1 MADGNRHGQRMRVCS
16 RSATRH
22 QERVWHYP
30 QANHHS
36 KSTSQFHCGTCPPDG
51 AQPHLIRTLQIRTKD
66 DLDPD
71 FKWSGLLSAVRRAV
85 VSTVHT
91 TLLATPTQLVF
102 GRDALLNISFQA
114 DWEYIKERKQKL
126 IRQNNHRENATR
138 KPYTYGV
145 GDRVMIMQDPNRKH
159 GSDRFIGPFTVTQVN
174 NNGTVKLSKNAD
186 TGGAVHETWNIRN
199 LEPCLA

>member
-1 MADGNRHGQRMRVCS
+1 M
-16 RSATRH
+16 
-22 QERVWHYP
+22 ERVH
-30 QANHHS
+30 QTVHN
-36 KSTSQFHCGTCPPDG
+36 
-51 AQPHLIRTLQIRTKD
+51 LIRTLQIRTKD

-114 DWEYIKERKQKL
+114 DWEYIKERKQRL
-126 IRQNNHRENATR
+126 IRQNNQRENATR

-159 GSDRFIGPFTVTQVN
+159 GTDRFIGPFTVTQVN

-186 TGGAVHETWNIRN
+186 AGGAVHETWNIRN